1 MHIHTPHNT
10 HAHTHTHTRKHTVLS
25 HTHTHTHTR
34 KHTAL
39 THTNSAV
46 IGTQDALARMYDVDK
61 TTSKIPVVNATMD
74 MPTLTYT
81 Y

>member
-1 MHIHTPHNT
+1 MQT
-10 HAHTHTHTRKHTVLS
+10 HCTHTH
-25 HTHTHTHTR
+25 
-34 KHTAL
+34 A
-39 THTNSAV
+39 NSAI

-74 MPTLTYT
+74 MPTLMYT